1 MPTDKLFE
9 KIAHILVNLNTD
21 VVIEQCPFLMVAI
34 GTILKE
40 VNYIIHEKEVNSLKE
55 MIECLFNDWVTTRP
69 KSEMDIMDKYAKRV
83 NGLFCY
89 VIFTSVAIT
98 PRVLDLIS
106 PKNESRGVD
115 FIYPAYYGLDEEEH
129 YYILMG
135 HMLCVITVV
144 FFVYISC
151 DTIYMNIVQHAC
163 GLLNVSGHCFK
174 WAVETVITKNEKMH
188 TEVDD
193 TYRKVRHSIKAHQH
207 AMEYIMQIEDV
218 HVSYLFIMVAVVV
231 LSFSISLVRTS
242 MMDPCMEFY
251 KYCGFLV
258 VQLVHL
264 LFLSIQGHF
273 IILSHD
279 MTYDNIYSAKW
290 YNSSPRTQT
299 LYVLALRRSLT
310 PPLLTA
316 GGLIS
321 LNLETF
327 AEYARIVTF
336 PRIHIILNDYPYL
349 ITSLG
354 VIVKFASKFQ
364 LKYLLGKI
372 YEDWRAMTSEDEYK
386 IMTKYAEK
394 GIFSVI
400 LYILHISLC
409 AALFMCLPFV
419 SPILDI
425 LMPLNETRARL
436 FVYPAYYFVDEDKY
450 HYLIVGHMYLVV
462 VMLISV
468 FCACDA
474 NYVYAVQHACGLLA
488 IAGNFVGFCLAEN
501 NCLLV
506 DIVLNTPAM
515 R

>member
-1 MPTDKLFE
+1 MDAITLEKRYLRINKKLGMLTGVWPYQ
-9 KIAHILVNLNTD
+9 KSSPKWISRT
-21 VVIEQCPFLMVAI
+21 VVLFV
-34 GTILKE
+34 
-40 VNYIIHEKEVNSLKE
+40 II
-55 MIECLFNDWVTTRP
+55 P
-69 KSEMDIMDKYAKRV
+69 
-83 NGLFCY
+83 CY
-89 VIFTSVAIT
+89 V
-98 PRVLDLIS
+98 
-106 PKNESRGVD
+106 
-115 FIYPAYYGLDEEEH
+115 
-129 YYILMG
+129 
-135 HMLCVITVV
+135 
-144 FFVYISC
+144 
-151 DTIYMNIVQHAC
+151 
-163 GLLNVSGHCFK
+163 
-174 WAVETVITKNEKMH
+174 
-188 TEVDD
+188 
-193 TYRKVRHSIKAHQH
+193 
-207 AMEYIMQIEDV
+207 
-218 HVSYLFIMVAVVV
+218 
-231 LSFSISLVRTS
+231 
-242 MMDPCMEFY
+242 
-251 KYCGFLV
+251 
-258 VQLVHL
+258 
-264 LFLSIQGHF
+264 
-273 IILSHD
+273 
-279 MTYDNIYSAKW
+279 
-290 YNSSPRTQT
+290 TQ
-299 LYVLALRRSLT
+299 
-310 PPLLTA
+310 
-316 GGLIS
+316 
-321 LNLETF
+321 
-327 AEYARIVTF
+327 YARIVTF

-354 VIVKFASKFQ
+354 VIIKFGNYFINESE

-515 R
+515 RYVKEITAAHDTCMFISVGLLMMSISTSLLQISEHEHDAEWTLYCTFFTAQLLHMLFLVVQGQFVLDAYDDVYNTITSLTDFAVTIMYAETVEERFMKLNKVLGLICGVWPRQNSRRKLITQILSLLLMASSIVTQIANTVLFFSMDNLVDGIPFNVAAVGTFVKLGNYIINETKLP